1 MKYGHQNAT
10 HLSLNYTKPF
20 DFSHILTFL
29 RIRAIKGVEVV
40 TNHSY
45 SRTFRNK
52 QAEGF
57 FEVTDNPNVSCLE
70 LRIESND
77 SNCHPAITQRVR
89 RMFDIDTDFSE
100 MNIRFSTDK
109 LLCGGM
115 VEGHVPRLPV
125 AFNSFEFVIRAILG
139 QQISVKAATTL
150 AGRIAHNAKIETP
163 AGFPE
168 GMDFFFPRPA
178 ELLATDISTIGAT
191 KTRQN
196 TLKTATKAVAD
207 DSDLLTEDQSPE
219 NFHRDFSALKG
230 IGDWTVSYVAMRGLG
245 MKDSFPYSDLGVIK
259 ALTKGNKAPTRKEI
273 LSISEQWRPYRSYAT
288 LCLWNLG
295 IER

>member
-1 MKYGHQNAT
+1 MKYGYQNAT

-20 DFSHILTFL
+20 DFSHILNFL

-40 TNHSY
+40 TDHSY
-45 SRTFRNK
+45 SRTYREK

-57 FEVTDNPNVSCLE
+57 FEVTDNSDRSCLE

-77 SNCHPAITQRVR
+77 SKCYPELTQRVR

-100 MNIRFSTDK
+100 INSRFSTDS
-109 LLCGGM
+109 LLSEGM

-125 AFNSFEFVIRAILG
+125 AFNAFEFVIRAILG

-168 GMDFFFPRPA
+168 GMDYFFPRPD

-191 KTRQN
+191 KTRQK
-196 TLKTATKAVAD
+196 TLQTATQAVFD
-207 DSDLLTEDQSPE
+207 DSVGLTEDQSYE
-219 NFHRDFSALKG
+219 DFHRDFSALKG

-245 MKDSFPYSDLGVIK
+245 MRDSFPYSDLGVIK
-259 ALTKGNKAPTRKEI
+259 ALTKGEKAPTRKEI
-273 LSISEQWRPYRSYAT
+273 LSIAEQWRPYRSYAT
-288 LCLWNLG
+288 LCLWNQG
-295 IER
+295 